1 MPPAQALHHICIY
14 QPPVWSFPLCL
25 ACCEVCT
32 ALQGLAEDVV
42 QSGSSGVTA
51 EDQQASRSD
60 MPAAADGSSLKDSEP
75 AVSGSVKAEVVNE
88 ATPAHASA
96 AEAQQPK
103 GGATSGSRSA
113 WFGRAGGLL
122 NRWAV
127 PVKVKKEPKST
138 HKHGIA
144 DVIDLT

>member
-1 MPPAQALHHICIY
+1 MPPVQPLHLICIHRFVHA
-14 QPPVWSFPLCL
+14 PCWSFPLCL
-25 ACCEVCT
+25 ASGEIPI
-32 ALQGLAEDVV
+32 ALQGLAADMV
-42 QSGSSGVTA
+42 QSGS
-51 EDQQASRSD
+51 
-60 MPAAADGSSLKDSEP
+60 AADGGSLTDNEP
-75 AVSGSVKAEVVNE
+75 AVGGSSKAEVVNE

-122 NRWAV
+122 NRWTV

>member
-1 MPPAQALHHICIY
+1 M
-14 QPPVWSFPLCL
+14 
-25 ACCEVCT
+25 
-32 ALQGLAEDVV
+32 V

-51 EDQQASRSD
+51 EDQQASRPD
-60 MPAAADGSSLKDSEP
+60 MPAAADGSGLTDNKP
-75 AVSGSVKAEVVNE
+75 AVSGSANLEVINE
-88 ATPAHASA
+88 AASAHASA
-96 AEAQQPK
+96 AEAQQLK
-103 GGATSGSRSA
+103 GGAASGSRSA